1 MPEHVYRYAVL
12 NWCSV
17 SGSPQ
22 SLTGGHGRQGHPKG
36 AGDARFRSLRSLNN
50 ESPRF
55 ARHNCISVLRTE
67 GFATLNDVPSWTR
80 TLGLQ
85 IVVNLPDG
93 GVVPSL
99 YPPRGF

>member
-1 MPEHVYRYAVL
+1 MPVRVFRYAVL
-12 NWCSV
+12 NLCSV
-17 SGSPQ
+17 PGSLQ
-22 SLTGGHGRQGHPKG
+22 SLTGRHGRKGRPKG
-36 AGDARFRSLRSLNN
+36 AGDARFRSIRSLNN

-55 ARHNCISVLRTE
+55 ARHYYISVLRTE
-67 GFATLNDVPSWTR
+67 GFATLNDIPSWTR